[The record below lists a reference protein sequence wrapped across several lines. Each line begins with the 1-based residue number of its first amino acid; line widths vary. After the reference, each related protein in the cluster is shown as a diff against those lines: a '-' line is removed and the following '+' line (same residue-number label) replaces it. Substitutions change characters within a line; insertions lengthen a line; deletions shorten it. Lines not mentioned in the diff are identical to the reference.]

1 MEKRNERSI
10 QMIRYNLVVE
20 IDKGKYDENGFPI
33 HEEKSLELT
42 AFSWDGVLSILNN
55 LYGQDYY
62 NILEHTER
70 VIL

>member
-1 MEKRNERSI
+1 
-10 QMIRYNLVVE
+10 MIRYNLVVE
-20 IDKGKYDENGFPI
+20 IDTQKYDENGYPI

-42 AFSWDGVLSILNN
+42 AFSWDGVLCILNN

-70 VIL
+70 TIL